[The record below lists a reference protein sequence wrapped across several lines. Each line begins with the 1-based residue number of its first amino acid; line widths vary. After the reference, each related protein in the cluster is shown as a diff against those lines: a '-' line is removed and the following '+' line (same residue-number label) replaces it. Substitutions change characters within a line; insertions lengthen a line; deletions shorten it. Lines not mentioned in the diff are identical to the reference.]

1 MADIV
6 FDFDYYTKVINY
18 INDSTQITDEN
29 LNDIINNIMEVR
41 KKVSVRIPMYSDL
54 YKEIQI
60 GGVLKITPVTN
71 TWEMIGDSKIE
82 LNQNK
87 LIATNIELTDKSVI
101 IKDYIDEYIKYLS
114 NEFISIETD
123 SNDEK
128 YIIANYVDDIY
139 NGDFSGKEIPSFY
152 WFKDKY
158 YTKQDYTID
167 FVLNSINIDDSNNQ
181 VLNSAIGDNLS
192 SVNISKKN
200 INVKI
205 TDSIIGDSF
214 KITSNFISVD
224 SNLILEIN
232 NVSTST
238 LSDFNSVLTNK
249 AINNTYIIK
258 DLSNLT
264 SVSVL
269 ENEDE
274 LSLVN
279 NESAV
284 KYLNEKNC
292 TYYFYF
298 KINKDTVCNI
308 NTIIDKKVDFSKL
321 IELIYNKDS
330 LKEVLEDI
338 IGNVSL
344 ELTNKDISLLLLYYV
359 SGYIFD
365 EDIKNLVE
373 FEKVKAVKLNGV
385 PAHLSSIHFVVLLLN
400 NIYGE
405 LFWTNHEFY
414 NLTINKGFIYNK
426 DDYKIF
432 SNTIF
437 NNSENV
443 VNNFTLLRSQKH
455 INNLDNFS
463 YIVW

>member
-463 YIVW
+463 YIV